1 MDNLNLTCCGITCLH
16 TQQSQVHLIS
26 EIGIS
31 SIAGTLAHSSRAEP
45 WYFVLCHCAVKIS
58 EDLGPKFG
66 TFPAQAHVKVRH
78 SQYTST
84 KLSSPVLSS
93 FSDLNYHLASR
104 DFPGLHFFFV
114 SLFLSLHL
122 KISFFPLSVRSE

>member
-1 MDNLNLTCCGITCLH
+1 MENLNLSCCGITCLH
-16 TQQSQVHLIS
+16 TQQSQVHLTH

-45 WYFVLCHCAVKIS
+45 LYFALCHCAVKIS
-58 EDLGPKFG
+58 EDLGPKFE

-78 SQYTST
+78 SENSST

-93 FSDLNYHLASR
+93 
-104 DFPGLHFFFV
+104 
-114 SLFLSLHL
+114 L
-122 KISFFPLSVRSE
+122 KVI